1 MRPTR
6 DQWAMSLVNA
16 TALRSTCCRRNVG
29 CVMLNARGHV
39 VSTGY
44 NGVAAGLP
52 HCNEEGLMAVHRLDS
67 RIYLGGRGFYYWV
80 KTGEPLQPPP
90 KDCSESECVGVEI
103 FHPNACSGATSPS
116 GTNLDGCEAIHAEQN
131 ALLQCKNV
139 YEIDTVYV
147 SASPCVTC
155 VKLLMNTS
163 AKRVVFSEEY
173 PHNQAKDMW
182 EKSGRIWEK
191 FDERN

>member
-1 MRPTR
+1 
-6 DQWAMSLVNA
+6 
-16 TALRSTCCRRNVG
+16 
-29 CVMLNARGHV
+29 MLNVRGHV
-39 VSTGY
+39 ISTGY

-52 HCNEEGLMAVHRLDS
+52 HCNETVKKRT
-67 RIYLGGRGFYYWV
+67 GRDFVSADHY
-80 KTGEPLQPPP
+80 
-90 KDCSESECVGVEI
+90 SELSYNA
-103 FHPNACSGATSPS
+103 FPNACSGATSPS

-155 VKLLMNTS
+155 TKLLMNTS
-163 AKRVVFSEEY
+163 ARRVVFKEEY

-182 EKSGRIWEK
+182 IKSGRVWEK
-191 FDERN
+191 FE

>member
-52 HCNEEGLMAVHRLDS
+52 HCNEEA
-67 RIYLGGRGFYYWV
+67 RIPNPALYSPSTDTWRDPEHW
-80 KTGEPLQPPP
+80 EPTH
-90 KDCSESECVGVEI
+90 VI
-103 FHPNACSGATSPS
+103 NRYNACSGATSPS

-163 AKRVVFSEEY
+163 TKRVVFNEEY

-182 EKSGRIWEK
+182 EKSGRVWELFPDK
-191 FDERN
+191 